1 MRGISKIYRE
11 SFWTKKSLETIG
23 FKAFYVMCD
32 QFRCMLKIG
41 KIES

>member
-23 FKAFYVMCD
+23 FKAFY
-32 QFRCMLKIG
+32 G
-41 KIES
+41 KLHPLRYHLILCF